1 MKISTRTVI
10 TADEGKLLT
19 NGEIYAKTI
28 TLGDWD
34 NAENYYEITEKEYE
48 AKIGELEVEIN
59 GKD

>member
-34 NAENYYEITEKEYE
+34 KTENYYEITEKEYE
-48 AKIGELEVEIN
+48 AKIGELGESTN
-59 GKD
+59 G